1 MRNKIT
7 TMNTIDILNQFSDER
22 NHSTN
27 TRYAYLQSIRI
38 FEKYTETSLRNI
50 MYLAEQDQIN
60 QINWKNQSLR
70 LYLINFRKYLYDKYK
85 INAAKQH
92 LSRVIAVFRHYE
104 ITIEKLP
111 YFSIKHATPSIPI
124 NPDLMIDR
132 EILKLCINIKNPLL
146 KSITLFMSSSGM
158 SKTDTLKLTVQDFL
172 DATSE
177 YHNTNNISDAL
188 SILKDNTQIIGYW
201 DNNQRSKT
209 GEIYYTFNSNE
220 SSTAIVQYL
229 LTREKLTLES
239 PLFDISSKY
248 LSDLFKETN
257 DKLRLGCNGQYSRF
271 TAHMLRRYHATQ
283 LVEAGMD
290 TEKINIL
297 QGRKPKSIAYKS
309 YIKIKPS
316 KLKQE
321 YIAALPFLVVEDLN
335 KVKTELDVTKEKN
348 NQLETKVA
356 ERDKIINDYESILS
370 DIDVRINEKIKEA
383 MGNRGDDLDDLFV

>member
-1 MRNKIT
+1 MKNILT
-7 TMNTIDILNQFSDER
+7 TMNTTDILDQFSNER

-38 FEKYTETSLRNI
+38 FEKYTSTSLRNI
-50 MYLAEQDQIN
+50 MYMAEQEQLEHV
-60 QINWKNQSLR
+60 NWKQQSLR
-70 LYLINFRKYLYDKYK
+70 LYLINFRKYLYDNYK

-124 NPDLMIDR
+124 NPDLMVDR
-132 EILKLCINIKNPLL
+132 EILQLAINVKNPLL
-146 KSITLFMSSSGM
+146 KAITLFMSSSGM

-172 DATSE
+172 DATKE
-177 YHNTNNISDAL
+177 YHNTNHIPNAL
-188 SILKDNTQIIGYW
+188 AILKDNNQVIGYW

-220 SSTAIVQYL
+220 SNTAIVQYL
-229 LTREKLTLES
+229 LTRERLTLES

-257 DKLRLGCNGQYSRF
+257 DKLHLGQNGEYSRF

-321 YIAALPFLVVEDLN
+321 YISALPFLVVEDYN
-335 KVKTELDVTKEKN
+335 KVKTELD
-348 NQLETKVA
+348 L
-356 ERDKIINDYESILS
+356 
-370 DIDVRINEKIKEA
+370 IKEENKEYKDNLNNLWNELNSMKA
-383 MGNRGDDLDDLFV
+383 RQEAWETLKKGE